1 MLESRSVIPHIDKV
15 AKSSKS
21 QGLRW
26 QLAQSSV
33 PNKGSP
39 LHPPLSQRTTEILVG
54 VPVVPV
60 LSVVEGAVV
69 PASVV
74 EVAKRLEV
82 LEVLEVTAP
91 GRFPWTMSS

>member
-1 MLESRSVIPHIDKV
+1 MHIDKV

-21 QGLRW
+21 QGLRR

-74 EVAKRLEV
+74 EVANRLEV

>member
-1 MLESRSVIPHIDKV
+1 
-15 AKSSKS
+15 
-21 QGLRW
+21 
-26 QLAQSSV
+26 
-33 PNKGSP
+33 
-39 LHPPLSQRTTEILVG
+39 
-54 VPVVPV
+54 VVPV